1 MGWETEHAHNGGP
14 LEISCCSTCHI
25 RRCPFQAYTS
35 TTNSFLTCMPQK
47 TGFASWTLH
56 RQSIGVLQA
65 KKRQPNPVKPLPL
78 SGQHRDDSA
87 LTSANCADWQQYQP
101 PSQLPP
107 SLNIVMER
115 FVC

>member
-1 MGWETEHAHNGGP
+1 
-14 LEISCCSTCHI
+14 
-25 RRCPFQAYTS
+25 
-35 TTNSFLTCMPQK
+35 MPQK

-65 KKRQPNPVKPLPL
+65 KKRQPNPAKPLPL

-87 LTSANCADWQQYQP
+87 LTSANCADWQQHQP
-101 PSQLPP
+101 LSQSPP

-115 FVC
+115 FVCRPQTSFKNLRPTQTEESPSHPAHSCRA